1 MIINEKYQKY
11 LTTLAQALSLEESQ
25 IRDAVLRA
33 SAGNEKAELA
43 RLQAVFAKAAR
54 GEAITVAAIGGSITQ
69 GVAARTPKNDPAY
82 TAALGGEVCW
92 FNRVIDWFRELFPKA
107 EIKSINAGIGATPSF
122 LGGFRLERM
131 VLQHQPDLV
140 FVEFS
145 VNDTSTYPNL
155 LAGEIE
161 DAYEAVV
168 RRSLEAGA
176 AVVQVFMNDQHHNG
190 MQEIH
195 RPVAEH
201 YRVPYISYHNAISPK
216 GQHICPWELLSPD
229 DTHPN
234 NVGHSLIAAC
244 ICSYLDTVIADD
256 CIKAADPIPKDWIYR
271 NTFHRVEAVYGD
283 ALAENAAGNL
293 AFHTDT
299 KDCAKWFGTLVSEG
313 GGTVETVI
321 PKGAKRVWIQYY
333 YQNGSFETA
342 FNGQQ
347 TSCNTAPIGWPRPMW
362 FRVYT
367 GSPLPT
373 DTTLTITTHKE
384 GAAVIMAVLI
394 AY

>member
-1 MIINEKYQKY
+1 MIINHKY
-11 LTTLAQALSLEESQ
+11 LTTLAQALSLEEAQ
-25 IRDAVLRA
+25 LQDAILRA

-43 RLQAVFAKAAR
+43 RLQAVFQKAAR
-54 GEAITVAAIGGSITQ
+54 GETVTVAAIGGSITQ
-69 GVAARTPKNDPAY
+69 GVAARTPKNDPTY
-82 TAALGGEVCW
+82 TAALDGENCW
-92 FNRVIDWFRELFPKA
+92 FNRVTDWFREQFRGA
-107 EIKSINAGIGATPSF
+107 EIRSINAGIGATPSF

-131 VLQHQPDLV
+131 VLQYQPDLI

-145 VNDTSTYPNL
+145 VNDPSTFPNL

-161 DAYEAVV
+161 AAYEAIV

-176 AVVQVFMNDQHHNG
+176 AVVPLFLNDQHHCG
-190 MQEIH
+190 LQAIH

-201 YRVPYISYHNAISPK
+201 YRVPYISYHDAISPE

-229 DTHPN
+229 DIHPN
-234 NVGHSLIAAC
+234 NVGHTLIAAC
-244 ICSYLDTVIADD
+244 ICSYLDRVLAENPVKT
-256 CIKAADPIPKDWIYR
+256 KDPIPEDWVYGNIFY
-271 NTFHRVEAVYGD
+271 RVEAIYGD
-283 ALAENAAGNL
+283 ALAENVTGKL
-293 AFHTDT
+293 VFHTDT
-299 KDCAKWFGTLVSEG
+299 RDCTKWFGTLVSEG
-313 GGTVETVI
+313 GGTVEKVI
-321 PKGAKRVWIQYY
+321 PKGARRVWVQYY

-367 GSPLPT
+367 GAPLPA
-373 DTTLTITTHKE
+373 DTTLTITTHKA
-384 GAAVIMAVLI
+384 GTAVIMAVLI